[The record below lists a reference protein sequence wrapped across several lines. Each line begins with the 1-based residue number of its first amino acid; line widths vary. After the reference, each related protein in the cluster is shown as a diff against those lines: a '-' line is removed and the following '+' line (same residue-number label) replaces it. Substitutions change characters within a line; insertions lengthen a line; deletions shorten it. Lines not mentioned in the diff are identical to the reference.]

1 MIEVK
6 YITHACFEIS
16 GNKTILIDPFFN
28 GNETNPHYNGN
39 PDIVLVTH
47 EHFDHADAGNM
58 KGKIV
63 APHTVN
69 IPNKIEMKIGD
80 EKVIDGIK
88 IKMIRASHY
97 QSKYPTGYIITMD
110 GKNIAHLG
118 DTYLDGVDPLGN
130 IDLLLVPIGG
140 HYTMNIEEALKAVE
154 IIKPKMVIPMHYNTF
169 KEIKADPNVFKS
181 KATAMGYKA
190 IVLNYNESIKI
201 Q

>member
-1 MIEVK
+1 
-6 YITHACFEIS
+6 
-16 GNKTILIDPFFN
+16 
-28 GNETNPHYNGN
+28 
-39 PDIVLVTH
+39 
-47 EHFDHADAGNM
+47 
-58 KGKIV
+58 
-63 APHTVN
+63 
-69 IPNKIEMKIGD
+69 
-80 EKVIDGIK
+80 
-88 IKMIRASHY
+88 
-97 QSKYPTGYIITMD
+97 MD